1 MHDIPAGLSRD
12 SHTPVRGMPGP
23 NPGRAAPIVVG
34 MTKILRNAKR
44 FRRARARW
52 SPKALEFGAIPA

>member
-1 MHDIPAGLSRD
+1 
-12 SHTPVRGMPGP
+12 MPGP
-23 NPGRAAPIVVG
+23 NPGRAGPIVVG
-34 MTKILRNAKR
+34 MTRILRNAKR